1 MCLLKDLKLHVWLML
16 IFYFYSSVLELAR
29 VCLLEEQISQFH
41 IRKFSCE
48 EVIKVDFSFLAL
60 IIQKA
65 S

>member
-1 MCLLKDLKLHVWLML
+1 ML